1 MSQSLIVVEFNQLPF
16 IDDTQKGVEIAL
28 VRALNYS
35 ATKSRTTAAREARK
49 QVNFPASYLSPSS
62 KRLWVKTKAKRG
74 VYHTVIEGRG
84 DPTSLARFSKQ
95 TVLTGGKRHKGG
107 KVNVSVKPGSRK
119 SISRAFIIRLRGR
132 NGMGENL
139 GLAVRTSGT
148 TPRNAWHPKNI
159 GKNLWLLYGPS
170 VDQALS
176 SIRDSKGV
184 FEDITPEALDLLE
197 QEFTRQLELL
207 NGR

>member
-1 MSQSLIVVEFNQLPF
+1 MSQALIVVEFNQLPF

-35 ATKSRTTAAREARK
+35 ATKSRTVAAKEARK
-49 QVNFPASYLSPSS
+49 QVNFPASYVSPSS
-62 KRLWVKTKAKRG
+62 ERLWVKTKARKG
-74 VYHTVIEGRG
+74 VYQTVIEGRG
-84 DPTSLARFSKQ
+84 EATSLARFSKQ
-95 TVLTGGKRHKGG
+95 TVMTGGKRHKGG
-107 KVNVSVKPGSRK
+107 KINVSVKPGSRK
-119 SISRAFIIRLRGR
+119 SISRAFIIRLKGK
-132 NGMGENL
+132 NGLGENL

-148 TPRNAWHPKNI
+148 KPRNAWNPKNI

-176 SIRDSKGV
+176 ASGTEKGV
-184 FEDITPEALDLLE
+184 FEDITPQALELLE
-197 QEFTRQLELL
+197 KEFTRQLELL

>member
-1 MSQSLIVVEFNQLPF
+1 MSQALIVVEFNQLPF

-35 ATKSRTTAAREARK
+35 ATKSRTVAAKEARK
-49 QVNFPASYLSPSS
+49 QVNFPASYVSPSS
-62 KRLWVKTKAKRG
+62 ERLWVKTKARKG
-74 VYHTVIEGRG
+74 VYQTVIEGRG
-84 DPTSLARFSKQ
+84 EATSLARFSKQ
-95 TVLTGGKRHKGG
+95 TVMTDGKRHKGG
-107 KVNVSVKPGSRK
+107 KINVSVKPGSRK
-119 SISRAFIIRLRGR
+119 SISRAFIIRLKGK
-132 NGMGENL
+132 NGLGENL

-148 TPRNAWHPKNI
+148 KPRNAWNPKNI

-176 SIRDSKGV
+176 ASGTEKGV
-184 FEDITPEALDLLE
+184 FEDITPQALELLE
-197 QEFTRQLELL
+197 KEFTRQLELL